1 MVKSRAKPRPE
12 GAVPRL
18 ALVAALLLPLA
29 APGIAQAQTVRIQ
42 PTLDTSLTWTD
53 NVDTDDDNAQQ
64 DWILEVSPGVSIS
77 RESGR
82 FSGGL
87 NMRLRNT
94 FHAEQTEDN
103 TTFLALNGRGTI
115 EAIEDAFFIDL
126 GASISRDN
134 RSAFSGRFDGDTLD
148 TDKNNETRL
157 FSVGPRFGFRFGESG
172 QGNIGYQ
179 QRWLTGGSNT
189 LGDRETGTW
198 RVGLSDPVALRLFG
212 WGLDYTRTDTQYDEG
227 SNQDVTEEVGRGTL
241 FINIDPQFR
250 LRAIG
255 GYESNDYSSV
265 SGESGAIWGAGFD
278 WYPTERT
285 AISATGEDRI
295 FGNGYDVSVQHRMAR
310 SVWSFSARRD
320 ISSQLQELEE
330 AYFLTDKYRDI
341 LSELKAS
348 PFAEFFTDDELRL
361 LARDAYFLND
371 PGSIRTKRYYVS
383 RAISA
388 GVSLIGVRNTLTLSV
403 SQTDR
408 SDLNTFEGT
417 EEVADDFD
425 GRNRVK
431 TQSAS
436 LSLSHRVSGLS
447 TLNARVL
454 RSKSEGDGADN
465 DETTRTAY
473 SLGLTRS
480 LSPDTS
486 GSLTYRHVKS
496 EGSDSYTENAVT
508 AVLGMRF

>member
-1 MVKSRAKPRPE
+1 MAKSRAKTRPE
-12 GAVPRL
+12 IGASRL
-18 ALVAALLLPLA
+18 ALVAALLLSLTA
-29 APGIAQAQTVRIQ
+29 AGAAQAQTVRIQ
-42 PTLDTSLTWTD
+42 PTLDTRLTWTD
-53 NVDTDDDNAQQ
+53 NVDTEENGQQ
-64 DWILEVSPGVSIS
+64 DWIAEISPGLSIS

-94 FHAEQTEDN
+94 VHAEQTEDN

-115 EAIEDAFFIDL
+115 EAIEDAFFVDL
-126 GASISRDN
+126 GASVSRDN
-134 RSAFSGRFDGDTLD
+134 RSAFRGRFDGDALD

-212 WGLDYTRTDTQYDEG
+212 WGLDYTRTDTSYDEDAAR
-227 SNQDVTEEVGRGTL
+227 DVTEEVGRATL

-255 GYESNDYSSV
+255 GYESNDYASI
-265 SGESGAIWGAGFD
+265 SGENGAIWGAGFD
-278 WYPTERT
+278 WYPTDRT

-295 FGNGYDVSVQHRMAR
+295 FGNGYNVSLQHRMAR

-320 ISSQLQELEE
+320 ISSSLDDLGETYLFTPQNVADIFALIEADDQAGLQ
-330 AYFLTDKYRDI
+330 AYLDGLTPTTVRTNRYFVSKSI
-341 LSELKAS
+341 SGA
-348 PFAEFFTDDELRL
+348 FTL
-361 LARDAYFLND
+361 
-371 PGSIRTKRYYVS
+371 V
-383 RAISA
+383 
-388 GVSLIGVRNTLTLSV
+388 GVRNSVTLSL
-403 SQTDR
+403 SQADR
-408 SDLNTFEGT
+408 SQLDTLGYSGLINDE
-417 EEVADDFD
+417 FD
-425 GRNRVK
+425 TYDRIK
-431 TQSAS
+431 TRSAS
-436 LSLSHRVSGLS
+436 LSLSHRLSGLA

-454 RSKSEGDGADN
+454 RSSSEGDGVDN

-473 SLGLTRS
+473 TLGVTRS
-480 LSPDTS
+480 LSPNTS
-486 GSLTYRHVKS
+486 GSLTYRHIKS